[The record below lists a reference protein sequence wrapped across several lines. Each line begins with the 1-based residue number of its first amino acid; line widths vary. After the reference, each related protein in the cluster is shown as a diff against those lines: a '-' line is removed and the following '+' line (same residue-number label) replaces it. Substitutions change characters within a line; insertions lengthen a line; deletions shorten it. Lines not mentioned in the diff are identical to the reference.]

1 MRGAVPV
8 AIAGALLASCA
19 VGPDFHR
26 PPPPAASGYA
36 PEPATETVSTDIAS
50 GETQRFLK
58 DTDIPGEWWKLFGS
72 EPLNELIEQALR
84 NNYDVLAAQA
94 ALRAATDNIYA
105 QMGAF
110 WPSINADFSA
120 TRGRTS
126 AVVSPVLATPTTTYK
141 LFTANASA
149 TYMPDVFGLNRR
161 LVESA
166 RSQAESQ
173 RFLLEATY
181 LTLTSNVVVAA
192 IQEASL
198 RGQIAA
204 IEDIIRIETDLLG
217 LLRRQYDLGQVAGL
231 DVAAQEAALAQ
242 AQQTLP
248 PLQKQLHVQRDLL
261 TALVGS
267 FPDRPPSQRFEL
279 ASLHL
284 PQDLPVSLPS
294 QLVEQRPD
302 IRQAEANLHT
312 ASAQI
317 GVAVANR
324 LPQLQ
329 LNAAYGAQEVI
340 FSALFSPS
348 SIAWNITG
356 AVVQPIFQGGTLLYR
371 ERVARELLQ
380 QAAQQYRG
388 AVITAF
394 QNVADALYALQSD
407 AIALKAADAT
417 ERATRTSFEL
427 TQKQVELGQANYLA
441 LLQAQFAYLQ
451 AVVARVQAQ
460 ANRFSD
466 TAALFQA
473 LGGGWWNRT
482 DVGKQPDPVIPLQ
495 PADTYPASVRNAGSD
510 QPPPH

>member
-1 MRGAVPV
+1 MTQANRYRWRTAT
-8 AIAGALLASCA
+8 ALAALLMASCA
-19 VGPDFHR
+19 VGPDFKK
-26 PPPPAASGYA
+26 PPPPEAEGYS
-36 PEPATETVSTDIAS
+36 PQPTPDTVATDISA
-50 GETQRFLK
+50 GEAQHFLK
-58 DTDIPGEWWKLFGS
+58 DADIPGQWWTLFQS
-72 EPLNELIEQALR
+72 QPLNELVEQALA
-84 NNYDVLAAQA
+84 NNYDVKAAQA
-94 ALRAATDNIYA
+94 ALRAATDNVYA
-105 QMGAF
+105 QLGAF
-110 WPSINADFSA
+110 YPSISADAAA

-126 AVVSPVLATPTTTYK
+126 AVVSPVLSTPTTTYK
-141 LFTANASA
+141 LFTVNASA
-149 TYMPDVFGLNRR
+149 SYNPDVFGLNRR
-161 LVESA
+161 LTESLRA
-166 RSQAESQ
+166 QADSQ
-173 RFLLEATY
+173 RFVLEATY

-217 LLRRQYDLGQVAGL
+217 LLRKQYDLGQVAGL

-248 PLQKQLHVQRDLL
+248 PLQKQLQINRDLL
-261 TALVGS
+261 TYLVGRL
-267 FPDRPPSQRFEL
+267 PDKPPEQRFEL

-284 PQDLPVSLPS
+284 PTDLPVSLPS

-302 IRQAEANLHT
+302 VRQAEANLHA

-324 LPQLQ
+324 LPQFQ
-329 LNAAYGAQEVI
+329 LSAAYGAQEVV

-348 SIAWNITG
+348 SIAWNLT
-356 AVVQPIFQGGTLLYR
+356 AAATQPLFQGGTLLYR
-371 ERVARELLQ
+371 ERVARELFE

-388 AVITAF
+388 AVIGAF

-407 AIALKAADAT
+407 AQALRAADAT

-427 TQKQVELGQANYLA
+427 VRRQVELGQAHYLS
-441 LLQAQFAYLQ
+441 LLQAQYAYLL
-451 AVVARVQAQ
+451 AVVNRVQAQ
-460 ANRFSD
+460 ANRFAD

-482 DVGKQPDPVIPLQ
+482 DVGPQPEPVIPLQ
-495 PADTYPASVRNAGSD
+495 SPQTYPVRADNR
-510 QPPPH
+510 